1 MPSRQEELRERTKTF
16 AIRVISLLRMLP
28 RGNPPSAIRN
38 QLLRSATSVA
48 ANYRSCNRA
57 RSRREFAA
65 KIAVVLEESDET
77 VFWIELLE
85 ETAQSHGPEIR
96 ELLAES
102 RELVSIFSASHRTA
116 SAPRRSLRPATT
128 LPDSAKRTPD
138 RPITR

>member
-1 MPSRQEELRERTKTF
+1 MPSKQEELRERTKAF
-16 AIRVISLLRMLP
+16 AIRAISLLRALP

-65 KIAVVLEESDET
+65 KIALVPEEADET
-77 VFWIELLE
+77 AFWIELLE
-85 ETAQSHGPEIR
+85 ETADSHAPEIR
-96 ELLAES
+96 ELLAEC

-116 SAPRRSLRPATT
+116 SAPRRTRPPT
-128 LPDSAKRTPD
+128 PQGSSAERTPD
-138 RPITR
+138 RAITR